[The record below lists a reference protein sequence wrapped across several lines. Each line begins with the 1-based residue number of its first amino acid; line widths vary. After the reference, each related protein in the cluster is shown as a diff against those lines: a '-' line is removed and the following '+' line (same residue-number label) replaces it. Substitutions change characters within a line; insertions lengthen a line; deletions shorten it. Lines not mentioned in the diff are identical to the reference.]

1 MGSLGESGQLLGRGG
16 SEERWPGPWRECD
29 RAGRSEPSVQASV
42 PVFGGVS
49 GQSRPSQGLDISH
62 SQEGRGQGDGPSG
75 LWSCSYWVSGSPGAQ
90 VEQE

>member
-1 MGSLGESGQLLGRGG
+1 MPAAS
-16 SEERWPGPWRECD
+16 

-42 PVFGGVS
+42 PAFGGVS
-49 GQSRPSQGLDISH
+49 GQSRPSQDLDISH
-62 SQEGRGQGDGPSG
+62 SQEESDQGDRPSG